1 MSDTPVKT
9 TVLALL
15 RQARTEEL
23 DLIADLSEGERAA
36 AGTPEIW
43 SAKDTIAH
51 IAVWRLRHADKLV
64 TALRGDTPPRW
75 TDMVVVDGLNTE
87 QYPVHATESWAAIA
101 AFSERT
107 YATLLARV
115 EGMSEQDLA
124 DPERFP
130 ALNGESLWGETL
142 GNGVWHPFTHMVA
155 LARARGDDARVA
167 HLQTA
172 ELAAQEE
179 VTRMEAALGVSA
191 SERAASEYNLA
202 CRYALAGRADS
213 AITALRQALLLRPEL
228 ALHAR
233 HDDDLTT
240 LREHPAYLALTS
252 GARDAGLITAE
263 DARTR
268 ASGGAAVVIDVRE
281 PNEYAEGHVAG
292 ALNMPLAS
300 LHQRLAELPA
310 GQTLVTYCNMR
321 HRGASRCEMAAS
333 LLAGRGYDARALD
346 GGYPGWKQ
354 SGYPVE
360 EPAQA

>member
-1 MSDTPVKT
+1 MSDTPVKS

-15 RQARTEEL
+15 RRARTEEL
-23 DLIADLSEGERAA
+23 DLIAALSESALAA
-36 AGTPEIW
+36 TGTPDMW

-51 IAVWRLRHADKLV
+51 IAAWRQRHADKLAA
-64 TALRGDTPPRW
+64 TLCGDTPPRW
-75 TDMVVVDGLNTE
+75 TDMQVVDALNAE
-87 QYPVHATESWAAIA
+87 QYPRHAAEPWPAIA
-101 AFSERT
+101 TCSERA
-107 YATLLARV
+107 YNMLLAQV
-115 EGMSEQDLA
+115 EGLSEQDLA
-124 DPERFP
+124 DSQRFP
-130 ALNGESLWGETL
+130 ALHGESLWGETL

-167 HLQTA
+167 HLQAA
-172 ELAAQEE
+172 ELSAQEE
-179 VTRMEAALGVSA
+179 VARLETARGASA
-191 SERAASEYNLA
+191 GERAASEYNLA

-252 GARDAGLITAE
+252 GAGDAELITAE
-263 DARTR
+263 EARAR
-268 ASGGAAVVIDVRE
+268 ANAGAAVVIDVRE
-281 PNEYAEGHVAG
+281 PSEYAEGHVAG
-292 ALNMPLAS
+292 AINIPLAG

-333 LLAGRGYDARALD
+333 LLASRGYDARALD
-346 GGYPGWKQ
+346 GGYPGWTQ

-360 EPAQA
+360 EPES

>member
-23 DLIADLSEGERAA
+23 DLIADLSESERAA
-36 AGTPEIW
+36 TGTSERL

-51 IAVWRLRHADKLV
+51 IAAWRLRHADKLA

-75 TDMVVVDGLNTE
+75 TDMAVVDALNAE
-87 QYPVHATESWAAIA
+87 QYPIHAAEPWPAIA
-101 AFSERT
+101 AFSERA
-107 YATLLARV
+107 YATLLAHV
-115 EGMSEQDLA
+115 EGMSERDLA

-130 ALNGESLWGETL
+130 ALNGDSLWGETL
-142 GNGVWHPFTHMVA
+142 GNGVWHPFTHMIA
-155 LARARGDDARVA
+155 LSWARGDDARMA
-167 HLQTA
+167 HLQAA
-172 ELAAQEE
+172 ELSAQEG
-179 VTRMEAALGVSA
+179 VTRMVEAVGASA
-191 SERAASEYNLA
+191 SERAANEYNLA

-213 AITALRQALLLRPEL
+213 AFTALRQALNLRPEL

-233 HDDDLTT
+233 HDDDFTT
-240 LREHPAYLALTS
+240 LREHPEFLALTS
-252 GARDAGLITAE
+252 GAGDAEIIAAE
-263 DARTR
+263 DARAR
-268 ASGGAAVVIDVRE
+268 ANAGVAVVIDVRE

-292 ALNMPLAS
+292 ALNIPLGS
-300 LHQRLAELPA
+300 LHQRLAEIPA

-321 HRGASRCEMAAS
+321 HRGASRCEMAVS

-360 EPAQA
+360 EPES